1 MIINIVIKK
10 NDSSDGDEDSDDANL
25 PMKISHTNILKAIE
39 SAIEYVEY
47 IEQQEKTTP
56 AILLSLKMVKHCCK
70 KTSKKYKTKN
80 N

>member
-39 SAIEYVEY
+39 SAIEY
-47 IEQQEKTTP
+47 IELQQQ
-56 AILLSLKMVKHCCK
+56 K
-70 KTSKKYKTKN
+70 KQHQQSFYP
-80 N
+80 